1 MKRTLTRL
9 VVALLEYLLGFLA
22 LAVFAAVAF
31 SAGAPTDERLIGAF
45 KLGAVL
51 AAVELAVLWA
61 RTAPAN
67 RLIVG
72 ANAWLLAGG
81 LAAFAEQWWW
91 LKGYQHLGETSLF
104 LSMLGVGIIATAFTP
119 TGFVATDG
127 PRRKVVL
134 ASLAMLLAVGLA
146 AMVSVQFRGDVKW
159 AAVLPVIALSWLN
172 RLAAQAV
179 RKGWP

>member
-31 SAGAPTDERLIGAF
+31 SAGAPTDERLIRAF

-81 LAAFAEQWWW
+81 LAAFTEQWWW

-134 ASLAMLLAVGLA
+134 ASLAMLLA
-146 AMVSVQFRGDVKW
+146 
-159 AAVLPVIALSWLN
+159 LSLIHI
-172 RLAAQAV
+172 
-179 RKGWP
+179 

>member
-9 VVALLEYLLGFLA
+9 AVALLEYLLGFLA

-31 SAGAPTDERLIGAF
+31 SAGAPTDERLIVAF

-51 AAVELAVLWA
+51 AGVELAVLLVRA
-61 RTAPAN
+61 APAN

-81 LAAFAEQWWW
+81 LAAFTEQWWW

-104 LSMLGVGIIATAFTP
+104 LSMLGVGIVATAFTP
-119 TGFVATDG
+119 TGFVAAAG

>member
-9 VVALLEYLLGFLA
+9 AVALLEYLLGFLA

-31 SAGAPTDERLIGAF
+31 SAGAPTDERLIVAF

>member
-1 MKRTLTRL
+1 
-9 VVALLEYLLGFLA
+9 
-22 LAVFAAVAF
+22 
-31 SAGAPTDERLIGAF
+31 
-45 KLGAVL
+45 
-51 AAVELAVLWA
+51 
-61 RTAPAN
+61 
-67 RLIVG
+67 
-72 ANAWLLAGG
+72 
-81 LAAFAEQWWW
+81 EQWWW

>member
-9 VVALLEYLLGFLA
+9 AVALLEYLLGFLA

-31 SAGAPTDERLIGAF
+31 SAGAPTDERLIVAF

-51 AAVELAVLWA
+51 AGVELAVLLVRA
-61 RTAPAN
+61 APAN

-81 LAAFAEQWWW
+81 LAAFTEQWWW

-104 LSMLGVGIIATAFTP
+104 LSMLGVGIVATAFTP

>member
-1 MKRTLTRL
+1 MRTMKRLAL
-9 VVALLEYLLGFLA
+9 ALLEYLLGFLA

-31 SAGAPTDERLIGAF
+31 SVGAPTDERLIGAF

-81 LAAFAEQWWW
+81 LAAFTEQWWW

-104 LSMLGVGIIATAFTP
+104 LSMVGGGHHCHRVHTHRLCGDGRTPAQSGSGVAGHAAGGGVGS
-119 TGFVATDG
+119 DG
-127 PRRKVVL
+127 VGAVPRRRQ
-134 ASLAMLLAVGLA
+134 MGCGC
-146 AMVSVQFRGDVKW
+146 FRSSPCPGS
-159 AAVLPVIALSWLN
+159 IAW
-172 RLAAQAV
+172 R
-179 RKGWP
+179 RRP

>member
-9 VVALLEYLLGFLA
+9 AVALLEYLLGFLA

-31 SAGAPTDERLIGAF
+31 SAGAPTDERLIVAF

-51 AAVELAVLWA
+51 AGVELAVLLVRA
-61 RTAPAN
+61 APAN

-81 LAAFAEQWWW
+81 LAAFTEQWWW

-104 LSMLGVGIIATAFTP
+104 LSMLGVGIVATAFTP
-119 TGFVATDG
+119 TGFVARPDPG
-127 PRRKVVL
+127 ARWFWRRWPCCWRWGWQRWCRCSSAATSNGL
-134 ASLAMLLAVGLA
+134 RCFRSLPCPG
-146 AMVSVQFRGDVKW
+146 S
-159 AAVLPVIALSWLN
+159 IAW
-172 RLAAQAV
+172 R
-179 RKGWP
+179 RRP

>member
-9 VVALLEYLLGFLA
+9 AVALLEYLLGFLA

-31 SAGAPTDERLIGAF
+31 SAGAPTDERLIRAF

-81 LAAFAEQWWW
+81 LAAFTEQWWW

>member
-1 MKRTLTRL
+1 MRNMKRLA
-9 VVALLEYLLGFLA
+9 VAVLEYLLGFLA

-51 AAVELAVLWA
+51 AAVELAVLLVRA
-61 RTAPAN
+61 APAN

-91 LKGYQHLGETSLF
+91 LKGYQQLGEASLF
-104 LSMLGVGIIATAFTP
+104 LSMLGVGIVATAFTP
-119 TGFVATDG
+119 TGFVAAAG
-127 PRRKVVL
+127 PRRKVIP

-146 AMVSVQFRGDVKW
+146 AVVSVQFRGDVKW

-172 RLAAQAV
+172 RRVAQAV
-179 RKGWP
+179 KKGWP